1 MSWVEAL
8 SDNSVHKLKDV
19 LKLPNFYLKTKRRA
33 PLGHSIP
40 HILLGL
46 LVSGMHKEHNSAIFR
61 LSRYEQINVNKNKLP
76 LKGRNSGNAQRT
88 KSKAF
93 KLKGYSRSLEGFLP
107 VFNKHSGPECWE
119 RQPSNNEFPRK
130 AFHRS
135 KYHLPS
141 FGSETDW
148 YTIPKGFNVSV

>member
-1 MSWVEAL
+1 
-8 SDNSVHKLKDV
+8 
-19 LKLPNFYLKTKRRA
+19 
-33 PLGHSIP
+33 LGHSIP

-107 VFNKHSGPECWE
+107 VFNKHSRPECWE
-119 RQPSNNEFPRK
+119 RQLQIMNFPERLSIGANIIYLALEVK
-130 AFHRS
+130 LIDILSLR
-135 KYHLPS
+135 
-141 FGSETDW
+141 
-148 YTIPKGFNVSV
+148 VSMSVSRCFLV